1 MPDLLFPIY
10 WMIRGWEAF
19 SWDWRHILR
28 RSQNQRENGGN
39 IMQKLRKA
47 LSVSLAVGVLATAC
61 SVFSAPA
68 AADGGQVTTPYFH
81 GLDENTD

>member
-1 MPDLLFPIY
+1 
-10 WMIRGWEAF
+10 
-19 SWDWRHILR
+19 
-28 RSQNQRENGGN
+28 
-39 IMQKLRKA
+39 MQKLRKA

-81 GLDENTD
+81 GLDENTDGLKMCIRDRYSYPQLPCRLLNDEQSPASSWPASACG